1 VKNNNK
7 MKLNEQQLT
16 YQDLKSGGWT
26 TVEPNPYN
34 PSDYEKTRGKDESNK
49 TVTWYKRKDGKP
61 VTTTTTTTTTT
72 TPTTQTTDLSQYVG
86 SYKQGVVT
94 GQITNNNGKLNI
106 SFHGMDGDL
115 IDVGGG
121 SFEANVPLVSKNAKI
136 TFTKDAQGKVN
147 GFDYKFAIISAHADK
162 VDSTS
167 STSTTNTTTP
177 VKKADESKFDCIKNS
192 NTKGKNLKQTK
203 DNPEAYSF
211 FNNDNSELTFWD
223 NGDFTITDGNG
234 RAIGKWKCKGNNNFE
249 ANIEWKGTTLYY
261 RSETNQWSDTP
272 NAKKINENI
281 IKKIVSKNLKSLIK

>member
-1 VKNNNK
+1 

-26 TVEPNPYN
+26 TVEPYPYN
-34 PSDYEKTRGKDESNK
+34 PSDYDKTRGKDESGK

-61 VTTTTTTTTTT
+61 VTTTTTPTTT

-106 SFHGMDGDL
+106 GFHGMDGDL

-167 STSTTNTTTP
+167 STSTSTSTTTSTSKETRV
-177 VKKADESKFDCIKNS
+177 VKVDETKFNCIKNS
-192 NTKGKNLKQTK
+192 DTNGKNLRQS
-203 DNPEAYSF
+203 DQNPEAYF
-211 FNNDNSELTFWD
+211 FVGGDGSTFVFWE
-223 NGDFTITDGNG
+223 NGNFILITDNH
-234 RAIGKWKCKGNNNFE
+234 RSLGKWKCKGNNNFE
-249 ANIEWKGTTLYY
+249 ATIENGGDTHYY
-261 RSETNQWSDTP
+261 RSETNQWALTP